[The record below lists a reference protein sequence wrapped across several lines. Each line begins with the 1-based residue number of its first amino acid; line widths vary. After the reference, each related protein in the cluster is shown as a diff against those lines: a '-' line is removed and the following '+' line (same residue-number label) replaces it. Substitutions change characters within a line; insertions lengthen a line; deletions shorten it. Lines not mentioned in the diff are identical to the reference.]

1 MKRSATSIA
10 EAETILKEPWRAEG
24 REPEAGKNG

>member
-10 EAETILKEPWRAEG
+10 EAKIILEEPRRAEG
-24 REPEAGKNG
+24 REIPAGKNG